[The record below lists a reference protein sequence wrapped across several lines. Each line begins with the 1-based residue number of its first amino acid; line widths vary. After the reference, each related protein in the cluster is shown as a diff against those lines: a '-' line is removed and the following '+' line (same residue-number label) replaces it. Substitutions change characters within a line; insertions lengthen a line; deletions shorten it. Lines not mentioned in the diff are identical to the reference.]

1 MNAETNP
8 RSYQIIISTTFISLL
23 GMPVIGP
30 VLPVLQDV
38 FTINNRDI
46 GWMIMSSYTLP
57 ALFFIP
63 FTGYLADRF
72 GKKNILIPSLFLF
85 AVSGSLISLAQNAD
99 TVIVLRFIQGLGGSA
114 LLTLSPAL
122 VPDLFQGQE
131 RVKAMGYTG
140 VTQGIGAGLL
150 PMLGGLLASV
160 TWYLPFLT
168 AVIGLPIGLYLI
180 IHLKNVRPGVLPKT
194 GSYIRDAYENL
205 VNKDVLQLCFFTFG
219 YVFIGFGAF
228 ISYIPSY
235 MNTTFNTGTILIGI
249 IIATRTISGSICS
262 AVLNKITTRFSSRT
276 LLVFSFV
283 LLMLGMSAVPLT
295 GRIEAVVF
303 LALAYGAGFGIV
315 RPLIQVLLFEISP
328 ENLRATFS
336 SANGTALR
344 IAQTFSPLIA
354 GLVVAGLGFQMLYYL
369 AAGLSFL
376 MVICCLLASPLLSE
390 KAIVEKN
397 N

>member
-99 TVIVLRFIQGLGGSA
+99 TVIVLRFIQGLGGRA

-122 VPDLFQGQE
+122 VPDLFQGPE

-168 AVIGLPIGLYLI
+168 AVVGLPIGLYLI
-180 IHLKNVRPGVLPKT
+180 IHLKNVKPGVLPKT
-194 GSYIRDAYENL
+194 GTYIRDAYENL

-235 MNTTFNTGTILIGI
+235 LSTTFNTGTILIGI
-249 IIATRTISGSICS
+249 IIATRTISGSIFS

-315 RPLIQVLLFEISP
+315 RPLIQVL
-328 ENLRATFS
+328 
-336 SANGTALR
+336 
-344 IAQTFSPLIA
+344 
-354 GLVVAGLGFQMLYYL
+354 
-369 AAGLSFL
+369 
-376 MVICCLLASPLLSE
+376 
-390 KAIVEKN
+390 
-397 N
+397 

>member
-168 AVIGLPIGLYLI
+168 AVVGLPIGLYLI
-180 IHLKNVRPGVLPKT
+180 IYLKNVRPGVLPKT
-194 GSYIRDAYENL
+194 GTYVRDAYENL

-328 ENLRATFS
+328 ENLRSTFS

-376 MVICCLLASPLLSE
+376 MVIYCLLASPLLSE
-390 KAIVEKN
+390 KAIVKKN
-397 N
+397 K

>member
-1 MNAETNP
+1 MNAQTNP

-30 VLPVLQDV
+30 VLPVLQDI

-194 GSYIRDAYENL
+194 GTYIRDAYENL

-276 LLVFSFV
+276 LLVFSFL

-315 RPLIQVLLFEISP
+315 RPLIQVLLFEFSP
-328 ENLRATFS
+328 ENLRSTFS
-336 SANGTALR
+336 SANGTALS

>member
-194 GSYIRDAYENL
+194 GTYIRDAYENL

-276 LLVFSFV
+276 LLVFSFL

-328 ENLRATFS
+328 ENLRSTFS